1 MRTIINIDDV
11 AEKMQSSEKITFG
24 SVDFIANRFGD
35 LHLQEPESPVEEE
48 QPPPICAFF
57 AGLEEVVDVRPR
69 ALAQHL
75 NHYGHDIFT
84 KLGRKSDLKAIL

>member
-1 MRTIINIDDV
+1 
-11 AEKMQSSEKITFG
+11 
-24 SVDFIANRFGD
+24 
-35 LHLQEPESPVEEE
+35 VEEE

-75 NHYGHDIFT
+75 NHYGHDVFT